1 MKSGLFGLTVLFLI
15 GFVFGCQEI
24 FNDDPNDGLNKKG
37 TVVIKL
43 TDAPFPSEMV
53 AEANV
58 TIDWIKLMQS
68 DEGEGNGEE
77 VDSLN
82 RLIVLEEVRTIN
94 LLELSN
100 GVTEVLAEA
109 EIPAGTYREIRLH
122 IVDAEIILNDQD
134 STRFDLKV
142 PSGDASGL
150 KIKIEPALEIADGF
164 GAEVL
169 LDFDVSRSF
178 VMRGNMKHGYDK
190 IVGFIFKPVVRAVAY
205 METGDIFGVVKDTL
219 GVAVEDALLTL
230 LSGTDTVTTALS
242 SEEGYYKMTGIPEG
256 YYTLDCEKE
265 GYDKQSV
272 DSVLVETGV
281 ETEQN
286 FELVKTETSGGGD

>member
-1 MKSGLFGLTVLFLI
+1 LTVLFFI

-37 TVVIKL
+37 TVIIKL

-58 TIDWIKLMQS
+58 TIDWMRLMQS
-68 DEGEGNGEE
+68 DEEQGDGEE
-77 VDSLN
+77 NDSLN
-82 RLIVLEEVRTIN
+82 RLIELEEIRTIN

-109 EIPAGTYREIRLH
+109 EIPAGTYKEIRLH

-142 PSGDASGL
+142 PGGDASGL
-150 KIKIEPALEIADGF
+150 KIKVEPALEIADGF
-164 GAEVL
+164 GAELL

-190 IVGFIFKPVVRAVAY
+190 ITGFIFKPVVRAVAY
-205 METGDIFGVVKDTL
+205 METGDISGVVKDTS
-219 GVAVEDALLTL
+219 GVALENALLTL

-265 GYDKQSV
+265 SYNKQSV
-272 DSVLVETGV
+272 DSLLVETGV
-281 ETEQN
+281 QTEQN
-286 FELVKTETSGGGD
+286 FELVKTESSGGGD

>member
-1 MKSGLFGLTVLFLI
+1 
-15 GFVFGCQEI
+15 
-24 FNDDPNDGLNKKG
+24 
-37 TVVIKL
+37 
-43 TDAPFPSEMV
+43 
-53 AEANV
+53 
-58 TIDWIKLMQS
+58 
-68 DEGEGNGEE
+68 
-77 VDSLN
+77 
-82 RLIVLEEVRTIN
+82 
-94 LLELSN
+94 
-100 GVTEVLAEA
+100 
-109 EIPAGTYREIRLH
+109 
-122 IVDAEIILNDQD
+122 
-134 STRFDLKV
+134 
-142 PSGDASGL
+142 
-150 KIKIEPALEIADGF
+150 
-164 GAEVL
+164 
-169 LDFDVSRSF
+169 
-178 VMRGNMKHGYDK
+178 
-190 IVGFIFKPVVRAVAY
+190 